1 MNGGVLLRFFCN
13 PIIACR
19 TFDYKEMADNCVNRR
34 ILVEMGIAF
43 SGIFRYNKIVK
54 NGLRPE

>member
-1 MNGGVLLRFFCN
+1 MNGGILLWFFCN

-19 TFDYKEMADNCVNRR
+19 TVDYKKMANNCVNRR

-43 SGIFRYNKIVK
+43 SRIFRYNKIVK